1 MKKLLFFSFLLLT
14 STAFAN
20 KYISHYQKGQSL
32 IIVTE
37 TGQVRLTAFSPFAME
52 TFYQLQDLKQL
63 PSWSIA
69 VKPGKFPLK
78 LTENA
83 NDVIFD
89 TGYLKAVIVKNPFH
103 IAYYHADQLLV
114 AEEKGFY
121 KTESAI
127 GFRFKVTRSEK
138 MMGGGE
144 RVVGMDRRGLKLPLY
159 NKAHY
164 GYGTDAPQMN
174 YSLPAVMSSRKY
186 IILFDNSAKGSI
198 DFAKT
203 EKNILKFSAIGGRR
217 SYIIF
222 AGKSYPELI
231 HHYVDITGK
240 QPLPPRWAFGNFSS
254 RFGYRTQKQTEK
266 TVDSFIKEDIP
277 LDAVVLDLYWFGKD
291 IKGYLGDLEWDKNAF
306 PQPVKMIKQFR
317 HKGIKTVII
326 TEPFI
331 LTNSKKWQKAVEYDV
346 LAKDKKGKVK
356 EFNFYFGHTGLIDIF
371 NKKAEDWFWQFYQG
385 LMEQGIEGWWG
396 DLGEP
401 EVHPDDMVHWITR
414 AKMSATADEVHNV
427 YGHKWS
433 EMIYQYQLKNFPD
446 KRIFLLMR
454 SGFAGTQR
462 YGILPWTGDVSRS
475 WDGLKPQVELSL
487 QMGILGLGYTHSDL
501 GGFSNVK
508 TFDKE
513 LYTRWLQY
521 GVFQPIYRPHADE
534 VFPSEPVFQDDRTK
548 AIIRQFIKLRYQLL
562 PYNYTLA
569 YENSK
574 TGMPLMRPLF
584 FEDEKNET
592 LINNQQSFLWGNSFL
607 VTPVVEYGISSVKVN
622 APKGIWFDFW
632 NDKSYRGGQVLTIP
646 VTLETIPVLV
656 RAGAFIPMIST
667 INNTD
672 YYSSKQLTIHYY
684 ADSSVS
690 HSKGMMYEDD
700 GETNKSIEKGLFEI
714 LNFSGTQN
722 KSNVEFDF
730 TKMGNGYP
738 AKPEKRTI
746 SFILHHWN
754 KIPGAIM
761 YNNKLIEKSGSLE
774 QLNNTPVSYY
784 YNDSGK
790 ILTIKFIWEKRNNK
804 LVINKNNLENQY
816 VR

>member
-1 MKKLLFFSFLLLT
+1 MKKLLFFSFLLFT
-14 STAFAN
+14 STTFAN

-32 IIVTE
+32 IVATE

-138 MMGGGE
+138 LMGGGE

-174 YSLPAVMSSRKY
+174 YSLPAVMSSNKY
-186 IILFDNSAKGSI
+186 VILFDNSAKGSI

-203 EKNILKFSAIGGRR
+203 DKNILDFSAVGGRT

-222 AGKSYPELI
+222 TGDNYPELI

-240 QPLPPRWAFGNFSS
+240 QPLPPRWAFGNFAS
-254 RFGYRTQKQTEK
+254 RFGYRSQKQTEQ
-266 TVDSFIKEDIP
+266 TVDSFIYEDIP

-291 IKGYLGDLEWDKNAF
+291 IKGYLGDLEWDKKAF
-306 PQPVKMIKQFR
+306 PHPENMINQF
-317 HKGIKTVII
+317 HQKGIKTVII

-433 EMIYQYQLKNFPD
+433 EMIYQYQLNNFPD

-584 FEDEKNET
+584 FEDESNLN
-592 LINNQQSFLWGNSFL
+592 LINNKASYFWGNSFL
-607 VTPVVEYGISSVKVN
+607 VTPVVEPGVSSVKVN
-622 APKGIWFDFW
+622 APNGKWFDFW
-632 NDKSYRGGQVLTIP
+632 NDRSYSGGTVLTIP

-656 RAGAFIPMIST
+656 RAGAFIPMLST
-667 INNTD
+667 IKNTD
-672 YYSSKQLTIHYY
+672 NYSGKQLTIHYY
-684 ADSSVS
+684 NDDSIT
-690 HSKGMMYEDD
+690 HSNGKMYEDD
-700 GETNKSIEKGLFEI
+700 GKTNQSIEKGLYEI
-714 LNFSGTQN
+714 LQFDSTQN
-722 KSNVEFDF
+722 KRFIKFNFNK
-730 TKMGNGYP
+730 TGQGYP
-738 AKPEKRTI
+738 NKPEKRTI
-746 SFILHHWN
+746 NFILHHWLRAPAS
-754 KIPGAIM
+754 II
-761 YNNKLIEKSGSLE
+761 YNNRKIEKSASFE
-774 QLNNTPVSYY
+774 ALNKKKFSYY
-784 YNDSGK
+784 YNHSDRT
-790 ILTIKFIWEKRNNK
+790 LMIKFIWEKNNNQ
-804 LVINKNNLENQY
+804 LLINKSILEN
-816 VR
+816 